1 MSIKDS
7 FDKIVM
13 PEDMKN
19 GLRTRVEEAAEAA
32 ARKLH
37 RRRILNWAL
46 PAAAALAL
54 IVGAAVFIGL
64 RGGEHGQISAQADTP
79 VTETAVPA
87 SPTVAASE
95 TAPAPDKK
103 VGALVT
109 LSINPEVEFNVDE
122 DGMIIEVTGKNED
135 GAELI
140 RDVDFTG
147 MSFENAAITVV
158 NLLIRDGYITAESVD
173 KSIFLSIGG
182 EGGEGLLEVL
192 ADTIRSAAAGY
203 EMAVDTVQT
212 GDEQLQLVLKE
223 QPQEDEGSLQ
233 TADPN
238 DLPLYM
244 QVDIQLTGLVN
255 TPETRY
261 WDAANRIFSAGVTEL
276 DRVVLTLDNGKK
288 YSAAA
293 VTGYDL
299 DDGSLAE
306 TVMMVL
312 VALDENGYLTR
323 DMPGKLV
330 IYLHGG
336 TEAQFQTALEMASL
350 TVEDLGVGL
359 EAVPGSESGTVV
371 ISSLAEPSTAP
382 EHEYT
387 LSQLLNTLINK
398 DAAKVTELQMRI
410 LSLATD
416 EQYVKDELLRP
427 RFWAVMPDLIGLTEE
442 EAVRLCEQN
451 GIKYYIDHME
461 FTNEADPDFIGRV
474 EYQDM
479 PAGTSVCTDWRMQF
493 SVQDAD

>member
-32 ARKLH
+32 TRKLH
-37 RRRILNWAL
+37 RRRILNRAL

-223 QPQEDEGSLQ
+223 QPQEDDDSLQ
-233 TADPN
+233 KADPN

-306 TVMMVL
+306 TVMLVL

-330 IYLHGG
+330 IALHGG

-359 EAVPGSESGTVV
+359 EAVSGSESGTVV
-371 ISSLAEPSTAP
+371 ISSSAEPSTAP

-451 GIKYYIDHME
+451 GINYYIDHME

-474 EYQDM
+474 KYQDL
-479 PAGTSVCTDWRMQF
+479 PAGTSVCTDWQIQF

>member
-37 RRRILNWAL
+37 RRRILVRAL

-87 SPTVAASE
+87 SPTVAASPTVTASE

-223 QPQEDEGSLQ
+223 QPQED
-233 TADPN
+233 
-238 DLPLYM
+238 
-244 QVDIQLTGLVN
+244 
-255 TPETRY
+255 
-261 WDAANRIFSAGVTEL
+261 
-276 DRVVLTLDNGKK
+276 
-288 YSAAA
+288 
-293 VTGYDL
+293 
-299 DDGSLAE
+299 
-306 TVMMVL
+306 
-312 VALDENGYLTR
+312 
-323 DMPGKLV
+323 
-330 IYLHGG
+330 
-336 TEAQFQTALEMASL
+336 
-350 TVEDLGVGL
+350 
-359 EAVPGSESGTVV
+359 
-371 ISSLAEPSTAP
+371 
-382 EHEYT
+382 
-387 LSQLLNTLINK
+387 
-398 DAAKVTELQMRI
+398 
-410 LSLATD
+410 
-416 EQYVKDELLRP
+416 
-427 RFWAVMPDLIGLTEE
+427 
-442 EAVRLCEQN
+442 
-451 GIKYYIDHME
+451 
-461 FTNEADPDFIGRV
+461 
-474 EYQDM
+474 
-479 PAGTSVCTDWRMQF
+479 
-493 SVQDAD
+493 

>member
-37 RRRILNWAL
+37 RRRILVRAL

-233 TADPN
+233 KADPN

-255 TPETRY
+255 TPETRC
-261 WDAANRIFSAGVTEL
+261 WDAANRIFYSGVSEL

-299 DDGSLAE
+299 DGGPLAE
-306 TVMMVL
+306 TVMLVL

-359 EAVPGSESGTVV
+359 EAVSGSESGTVV
-371 ISSLAEPSTAP
+371 ISSLAEPFTAP

-479 PAGTSVCTDWRMQF
+479 PAGASVCTDWRMQF

>member
-37 RRRILNWAL
+37 RRRILVRAL
-46 PAAAALAL
+46 SAAAALAL

-223 QPQEDEGSLQ
+223 QPQEDDDSLQ
-233 TADPN
+233 KADPN

-261 WDAANRIFSAGVTEL
+261 WDAANRIFYSGVTEL

-288 YSAAA
+288 YSAFA

-306 TVMMVL
+306 TVMLVL

-330 IYLHGG
+330 IALHGG

-359 EAVPGSESGTVV
+359 EAVSGSESGTVV
-371 ISSLAEPSTAP
+371 ISSSAEPSTAP

-451 GIKYYIDHME
+451 GINYYIDHME
-461 FTNEADPDFIGRV
+461 FTIESDPDFIGRV
-474 EYQDM
+474 KYQDL
-479 PAGTSVCTDWRMQF
+479 PAGTPVCTDWQMQF